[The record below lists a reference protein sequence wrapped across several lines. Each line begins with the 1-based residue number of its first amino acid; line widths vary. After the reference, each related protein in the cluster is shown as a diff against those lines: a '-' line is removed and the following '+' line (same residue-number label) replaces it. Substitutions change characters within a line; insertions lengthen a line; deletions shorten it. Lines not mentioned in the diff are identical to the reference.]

1 MLMYNK
7 LFLLAI
13 FICSCLAVTAQKNS
27 SKTIPII
34 FDTDMGPDYDDVGAI
49 TLLHAFADS
58 GKVKILATIASTK
71 YDGVASVLN
80 VLNTYFDR
88 PDIPI
93 AVPKGKALEL
103 RDSQHWSDTLIAKFP
118 HSIKSND
125 EVPDAVELYRK
136 LLAVQP
142 DKSVTIVTVGFLTNL
157 ANLLQSKADKYS
169 PLTGKEL
176 VAKKVKHLVS
186 MAGKF
191 PEGQEFNI
199 DEDATSSKYTY
210 ENWPT
215 PVLFSGFEIGEK
227 IKTGLPLIHNTNI
240 KNSPVKKVFEI
251 CIPKAAEDAQGRMSW
266 DETAVLVAVKGYE
279 PFYDVKKGRIIINE
293 SGYNKWDEN
302 GSDQMYLVEK
312 VSPQSVQDYIN
323 HLMMHQPKR

>member
-1 MLMYNK
+1 MYNK

-13 FICSCLAVTAQKNS
+13 FICSCMAVTAQKNS

-312 VSPQSVQDYIN
+312 VSPQIVQDYIN